1 VSHRISTLFRVYSF
15 TTFPPSENQ
24 GVFRRRFNTVSAL
37 FQAYFGVLSS
47 LEKIYMRFSLWLLL
61 H

>member
-1 VSHRISTLFRVYSF
+1 
-15 TTFPPSENQ
+15 
-24 GVFRRRFNTVSAL
+24 VFRRRFNTVSAV
-37 FQAYFGVLSS
+37 FQVYFGVLSS